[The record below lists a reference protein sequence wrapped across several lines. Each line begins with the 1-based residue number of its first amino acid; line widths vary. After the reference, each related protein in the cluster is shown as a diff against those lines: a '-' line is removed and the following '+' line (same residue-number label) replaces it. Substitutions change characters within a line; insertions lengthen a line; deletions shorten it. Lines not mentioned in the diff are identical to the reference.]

1 MPARAML
8 PKDRWRALS
17 TTGKVA
23 LVSGTSIVL
32 VAGGGGVL
40 AAWSQSASLVS
51 GTLSTGNV
59 TSSFTN
65 TGTNQWTT
73 PVANL
78 VPAGFGTRAPA
89 YSLRRMDRKS
99 SSFLKS
105 RGAADRVGE

>member
-1 MPARAML
+1 MAPRAML
-8 PKDRWRALS
+8 AKNRWRALS
-17 TTGKVA
+17 ATGKVA
-23 LVSGTSIVL
+23 
-32 VAGGGGVL
+32 
-40 AAWSQSASLVS
+40 LVS

-89 YSLRRMDRKS
+89 YSLSRMDRKS

>member
-1 MPARAML
+1 MATASNVGEEPLARSE
-8 PKDRWRALS
+8 RNRQGRA
-17 TTGKVA
+17 GFR
-23 LVSGTSIVL
+23 
-32 VAGGGGVL
+32 
-40 AAWSQSASLVS
+40 Q
-51 GTLSTGNV
+51 LSTGNV

>member
-1 MPARAML
+1 MAPRAML
-8 PKDRWRALS
+8 AKNRWRALS
-17 TTGKVA
+17 ATGKVA
-23 LVSGTSIVL
+23 P
-32 VAGGGGVL
+32 
-40 AAWSQSASLVS
+40 VS